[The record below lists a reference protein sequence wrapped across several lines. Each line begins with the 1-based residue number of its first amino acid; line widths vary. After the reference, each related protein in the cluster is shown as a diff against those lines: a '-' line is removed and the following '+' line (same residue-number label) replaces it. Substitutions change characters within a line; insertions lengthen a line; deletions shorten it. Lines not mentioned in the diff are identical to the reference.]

1 MPRAAKSNL
10 LLLAVF
16 ACFLAT
22 RPSSAQSG
30 GLAFLKI
37 EPNAEALGTGSALT
51 ATTNDAYATFVNPA
65 GLGGGRLSS
74 VALTY
79 NAWIG
84 DTQLFD
90 FAGRFRI
97 GENGGL
103 GVALSSNTSG
113 DIEGRAQ
120 PGPASST
127 SSGTFLSAGVGYGHQ
142 IGPVRIGATAKYVL
156 EKLFEYH
163 ANGIAFDV
171 GTQVDVIE
179 DRVWVAGAIQNLGS
193 MEELNTQ
200 QTDLPSTY
208 RVGVALQPVTV
219 QMTEDGSEPVHLYL
233 SADILHRTDEDR
245 TYVQLGGWVEALDF
259 LWVRAGYLI
268 DNEARSLTLGL
279 GLEYESIRFD
289 YAYLPFADGFGNAGQ
304 VVSLQYFY

>member
-1 MPRAAKSNL
+1 MVRVVKSGFFL
-10 LLLAVF
+10 LVVFTFAVVS
-16 ACFLAT
+16 
-22 RPSSAQSG
+22 RSHAQSG

-37 EPNAEALGTGSALT
+37 EPNAEALAAGSALT
-51 ATTNDAYATFVNPA
+51 ATTNDAFATFINPA

-84 DTQLFD
+84 NTQLFD

-103 GVALSSNTSG
+103 GVAVSSNTSG
-113 DIEGRAQ
+113 DIEGRTQ

-142 IGPVRIGATAKYVL
+142 IGPVRIGATGKYVL

-163 ANGIAFDV
+163 ANGIAFDI
-171 GTQVDVIE
+171 GTQIDVVK
-179 DRVWVAGAIQNLGS
+179 DRAWVAGAVQNLGS

-200 QTDLPSTY
+200 QTSLPSTY
-208 RVGVALQPVTV
+208 RIGVAVQPVTV
-219 QMTEDGSEPVHLYL
+219 EMAEDGSEPVHLYL
-233 SADILHRTDEDR
+233 SADILHRDDEDR

-268 DNEARSLTLGL
+268 DNEVRNLTLGL
-279 GLEYESIRFD
+279 GLEYENVRFD
-289 YAYLPFADGFGNAGQ
+289 YAYLPFTDGFGNAGQ